1 VQISCK
7 LTNTILEIFDQKGI
21 DSEVLFE
28 DISLSDEL
36 LRDPNY
42 WIDIS
47 DLELFLEKSIQISQ
61 DVFSDQDLLKYAGHQ
76 VTEIRSWGAL
86 DSVLRIM
93 PNPQEILQSPK
104 KFLSYFVSQC
114 PEIETLERNQ
124 KFLKIKWKTPFA
136 LSPYVQSFLK
146 YAFEAL
152 PVFVNQPLAQVIWN
166 ESGLQVNWSPEQTS
180 IFNQNDPGR
189 QVSPDL
195 FQSVVSALQQTQIKL
210 EQKNIEESLSRKK
223 QKQAQQQSFFDMDLA
238 APTSTASSN
247 ELSSQISSETI
258 EILEN
263 NLNSLKDYMT
273 RAQQLVTILGLQNA
287 QNHLA
292 QVALKK
298 IDWEQVKIKSQKLIH
313 ESQNILSEVKIQ
325 NLKATKNIYQ
335 RLEREL

>member
-1 VQISCK
+1 MQISCK

>member
-7 LTNTILEIFDQKGI
+7 VTNTILEIFDRKGI
-21 DSEVLFE
+21 DTDTLFD

-47 DLELFLEKSIQISQ
+47 DLELFLEKSIQTSQ
-61 DVFSDQDLLKYAGHQ
+61 DVFSDQDLLKYAGHH
-76 VTEIRSWGAL
+76 VTELRSWGAL

-104 KFLSYFVSQC
+104 KFLSYFVSEC
-114 PEIETLERNQ
+114 PEIETLERSQ
-124 KFLKIKWKTPFA
+124 KFLKLKWKTPFV
-136 LSPYVQSFLK
+136 LTPFVQSFLK
-146 YAFEAL
+146 HTFEAL

-166 ESGLQVNWSPEQTS
+166 EFGLQVNWSPEQTS

-210 EQKNIEESLSRKK
+210 ENKNKEESLNRKK
-223 QKQAQQQSFFDMDLA
+223 QKQTQQQSFFDMDLV
-238 APTSTASSN
+238 TASSN
-247 ELSSQISSETI
+247 DLSNEVSSQISSETI
-258 EILEN
+258 ETLEN
-263 NLNSLKDYMT
+263 NLNSLKDFMI
-273 RAQQLVTILGLQNA
+273 RAQQLVTILGLHNT

-298 IDWEQVKIKSQKLIH
+298 TDWEQVKIKSQKLIN

-325 NLKATKNIYQ
+325 NLKNTKNLYS